1 MILCLD
7 CLYFQVIKTDKAL
20 FPVKLQ
26 YVQGLD
32 QVWVTSLMS
41 AEDHFGL
48 KVIQVITE
56 ASRNISHKLTSLK
69 DTNQVHTL
77 GSAYDVI
84 VVNDWLHL
92 NTSDFREK

>member
-7 CLYFQVIKTDKAL
+7 RLLLYFQVIKTDAAL

-41 AEDHFGL
+41 AEDHFGS
-48 KVIQVITE
+48 KVIEVITE

-69 DTNQVHTL
+69 DTDQVL
-77 GSAYDVI
+77 LW
-84 VVNDWLHL
+84 VVLHMTNDCG
-92 NTSDFREK
+92 K